1 MRVLHVIPSVAWRYG
16 GPSTAIWP
24 MTGALRDQGIEVEI
38 AATDADGPDTCLTA
52 ADLPKDAVTVHLFR
66 RDLGESLK
74 YSRGLRDWLAK
85 QASDFD
91 VIQVHSNWND
101 PAFAVRRAA
110 RNAGVPYIIRPCE
123 TLNVYTFQK
132 SKWKKRIY
140 WWLRERNNV
149 RYAAAF
155 HVNTDK
161 ERDEVLLLGVTAP
174 VEIIPLGIGNDAF
187 ETPVEPNSLREQ
199 CPRAENRPILLF
211 LSRLD
216 PKKGITQFLLPALA
230 QMRTDAFLAIVGGA
244 DDNAP
249 DFVRHIES
257 EVGRLGL
264 AQKVALL
271 GPVPPQRRWAAFD
284 GAELFVLPSLDENFS
299 FVAAEAMAR
308 GKPVIVTPGVEF
320 GRYVEAAKAGA
331 VVRADVNQLAE
342 CLDQWL
348 SDPLRRAVAGKAGR
362 QYIQDHFTW
371 RQTAERLIDLY
382 RRVIRRD
389 ARRDT
394 VE

>member
-1 MRVLHVIPSVAWRYG
+1 MTAALH
-16 GPSTAIWP
+16 
-24 MTGALRDQGIEVEI
+24 DQGIEVEI
-38 AATDADGPDTCLTA
+38 ATTDADGPAAHLTP
-52 ADLPKDAVTVHLFR
+52 ADFPKGAVTVHLFH

-74 YSRGLRDWLAK
+74 YSRGLRNWLGTHAR
-85 QASDFD
+85 DYD

-101 PAFAVRRAA
+101 PAFTAGRAA

-149 RYAAAF
+149 RYASAF
-155 HVNTDK
+155 HVNTDR
-161 ERDEVLLLGVTAP
+161 ERDEVLLLGVTVP

-187 ETPVEPNSLREQ
+187 ETPADPNSLREQ
-199 CPRAENRPILLF
+199 CPQASNRPILLF

-230 QMRTDAFLAIVGGA
+230 RMRTDAFLAIVGGA

-249 DFVRHIES
+249 EFVRHIES

-264 AQKVALL
+264 GQKVALL

-308 GKPVIVTPGVEF
+308 CRPVIVTPGVEF
-320 GRYVEAAKAGA
+320 GAYVTAAKAGV
-331 VVRADVNQLAE
+331 VVRADAGELAD

-348 SDPLRRAVAGKAGR
+348 SDPSRCAVAGRAGR

-371 RQTAERLIDLY
+371 RQTAERLINLY
-382 RRVIRRD
+382 QRVVRGER
-389 ARRDT
+389 
-394 VE
+394 

>member
-1 MRVLHVIPSVAWRYG
+1 M
-16 GPSTAIWP
+16 TA
-24 MTGALRDQGIEVEI
+24 ALRDQGIEVEI
-38 AATDADGPDTCLTA
+38 ATTDADGPDAHLTP
-52 ADLPKDAVTVHLFR
+52 ADFPKDTVTVHLFR

-74 YSRGLRDWLAK
+74 YSRGLREWLAK
-85 QASDFD
+85 HARDYA

-110 RNAGVPYIIRPCE
+110 RNARVPYIIRPCE

-132 SKWKKRIY
+132 SKWQKCIY

-155 HVNTDK
+155 HVNTDR

-174 VEIIPLGIGNDAF
+174 VEVIPLGIGNDAF
-187 ETPVEPNSLREQ
+187 EAPVEPNSLREQ
-199 CPRAENRPILLF
+199 CPQAGKRPILLY

-230 QMRTDAFLAIVGGA
+230 RMRTDAFLAIVGGV

-249 DFVRHIES
+249 DFVRQIES
-257 EVGRLGL
+257 ETGRLGL
-264 AQKVALL
+264 GQKVALL
-271 GPVPPQRRWAAFD
+271 GAVPPQRRWAAYD
-284 GAELFVLPSLDENFS
+284 GADLFVLPSLDENFS

-308 GKPVIVTPGVEF
+308 GKPVVVTPGVEF
-320 GRYVEAAKAGA
+320 GIYVTAAKAGA
-331 VVRADVNQLAE
+331 VVHADAGALAE

-348 SDPLRRAVAGKAGR
+348 SDPSRRAAAGKAGR

-382 RRVIRRD
+382 QRVTRS
-389 ARRDT
+389 
-394 VE
+394 